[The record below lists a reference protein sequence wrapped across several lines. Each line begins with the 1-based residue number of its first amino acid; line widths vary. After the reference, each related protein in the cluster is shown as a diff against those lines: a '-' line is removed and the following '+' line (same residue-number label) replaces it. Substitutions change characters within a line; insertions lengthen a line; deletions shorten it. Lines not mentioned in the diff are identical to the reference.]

1 MKFGAQSG
9 GGLPKGPVDN
19 KAERRRMILMGA
31 ALIVLVVAFVT
42 AQLKSRRQ
50 LDQSETDAEFA
61 IEEPLRVEDAFE
73 VPEIDAAALEE
84 IVRDTTELER
94 VTLQVD
100 AIEYALQ
107 DTSTLLDAHFEAL
120 GGQILG
126 SELVE
131 QLLAEPSAHRAQLV
145 RLRGRL
151 IELREEPRSGGLTMA
166 LGRVELEGGE
176 PAWIGLKR
184 VPASMGIGDY
194 IRIDGIF
201 VHAHRAEIDGTWVE
215 GPVVVGPRAIRSYP
229 RTEPSEELFPEAFA
243 LIEDAEY
250 EGGGEIPFYER
261 FDLLSYV
268 KQHGSEGVDW
278 DAAPELNNFQLGEI
292 FNDPEK
298 HRVTPFTIP
307 ISKLFSLSVKSANEN
322 PARLETVT
330 EGWIANMTWKV
341 DPGLIRFQSPFE
353 FPELALRDLCKG
365 KGYFLLIHKYNSKNG
380 PKFAPFFVL
389 TELEKVIPK
398 EDQFV
403 RNVLYFV
410 IVMVLGLITLFF
422 VLLRRDKRK
431 ADVLRQELLRR
442 RRARRERQPV
452 APVG

>member
-1 MKFGAQSG
+1 MKFGAQPG

-19 KAERRRMILMGA
+19 KAERRRMILMGV

-42 AQLKSRRQ
+42 AQIKSRNQRNEA
-50 LDQSETDAEFA
+50 ETHTEFA
-61 IEEPLRVEDAFE
+61 IEESPRVEDAFE
-73 VPEIDAAALEE
+73 VPKIDGAALGEL
-84 IVRDTTELER
+84 VRDATELER

-100 AIEYALQ
+100 AIEFALQ
-107 DTSTLLDAHFEAL
+107 DTSTLLDGHFEHL
-120 GGQILG
+120 DGRVLDTG
-126 SELVE
+126 LVE
-131 QLLAEPSAHRAQLV
+131 QILADPQTHRAQLV

-151 IELREEPRSGGLTMA
+151 EEIREEPRSGGRTMA
-166 LGRVELEGGE
+166 LGRVELEDGT

-184 VPASMGIGDY
+184 IPGTMGIGDF
-194 IRIDGIF
+194 IRVDGIF
-201 VHAHRAEIDGTWVE
+201 VHVHRAELDGTWVE
-215 GPVVVGPRAIRSYP
+215 GPVVVGPRAILSYP
-229 RTEPSEELFPEAFA
+229 RSEPVEELYPEAFA

-250 EGGGEIPFYER
+250 DGGGEIPFTER

-268 KQHGSEGVDW
+268 REHGSDGVDW
-278 DAAPELNNFQLGEI
+278 ETAPELNNYHLGEI

-298 HRVTPFTIP
+298 YRVTPFTIP
-307 ISKLFSLSVKSANEN
+307 ISKLFSISVKDPGEN
-322 PARLETVT
+322 PARLESVT

-353 FPELALRDLCKG
+353 FPDVALRDLCKG
-365 KGYFLLIHKYNSKNG
+365 RGYFLLIHKYNSKNG
-380 PKFAPFFVL
+380 PKFAPYFIL

-398 EDQFV
+398 EDHFV

-431 ADVLRQELLRR
+431 ADDLRQELLRR
-442 RRARRERQPV
+442 RKARRERQPV
-452 APVG
+452 SPVS